1 MVIEVTDSL
10 EFSDIL
16 RENKFVVLDI
26 FADWCAPC
34 KKIEPEFASLE
45 KNEEFT
51 PVKFVKINIENMDDM
66 CLDFETPKTIP
77 SFYLIRDGS
86 LVETLKGTNMD
97 NLKVAIMNLVK

>member
-16 RENKFVVLDI
+16 RENKFFVLDI

-51 PVKFVKINIENMDDM
+51 LVKFVKINIENMDDM

-77 SFYLIRDGS
+77 SFYLFRDGS

-97 NLKVAIMNLVK
+97 NLKVAIRNLVK